1 MIPNRCAYSREEKRL
16 LIWEI
21 AQQTST
27 SREDIMSRA
36 ITSNRK
42 PAAAFLVA
50 GLIVLFVPLICL
62 GQDAGQVKFVNS
74 CKYSLT
80 FKSTGPQIGT
90 LAPGGQKSIAISS
103 FNQGGQNLIIPY
115 PNLADNQCPNCDGWT
130 DLGGPPGTTQR
141 EGWMWEGNDAKY
153 AAYCNPSLSG
163 RGICALQ
170 HNCCGT
176 GMVQDGT
183 FGTHFEFTPKAG
195 SNDYVNLSTNYGS
208 GPHSPPNLCPKGGP
222 DDCVDKA
229 AVIFYNV
236 PIAWTTN
243 LNCSFT
249 KKGTQV
255 KGGKC
260 IAANCPDAYQHPTDD
275 KQVACPVNASRG
287 YVVTYCPAGS
297 SMPNP

>member
-1 MIPNRCAYSREEKRL
+1 MNRAD
-16 LIWEI
+16 
-21 AQQTST
+21 T
-27 SREDIMSRA
+27 MF
-36 ITSNRK
+36 RK
-42 PAAAFLVA
+42 PVANGKIAIALLVLGLVVLSVHSYCAA
-50 GLIVLFVPLICL
+50 
-62 GQDAGQVKFVNS
+62 QDAGLVKLVNS

-80 FKSTGPQIGT
+80 FNSTGPQIGK
-90 LAPGGQKSIAISS
+90 LAAGDQKSIAISS
-103 FNQGGQNLIIPY
+103 FNQSAQNRIIAY
-115 PNLADNQCPNCDGWT
+115 PNLTDNECPNCDGWT
-130 DLGGPPGTTQR
+130 DLSGPPGTTQR
-141 EGWMWEGNDAKY
+141 QGWMWEGNDAKY

-163 RGICALQ
+163 RDICRQQ
-170 HNCCGT
+170 HNCCGA

-183 FGTHFEFTPKAG
+183 FGTHFEFTPNAG
-195 SNDYVNLSTNYGS
+195 GNDFVNLSTNYGS

-236 PIAWTTN
+236 PIEWTTN

-260 IAANCPDAYQHPTDD
+260 FAASCTDAYQHPTDD
-275 KQVACPVNASRG
+275 KQVACPVNAARG

-297 SMPNP
+297 SMPNPK

>member
-1 MIPNRCAYSREEKRL
+1 MNKAVTLPELR
-16 LIWEI
+16 
-21 AQQTST
+21 T
-27 SREDIMSRA
+27 A
-36 ITSNRK
+36 IVNL
-42 PAAAFLVA
+42 AIAFLAV
-50 GLIVLFVPLICL
+50 GLLVISASQNSA
-62 GQDAGQVKFVNS
+62 GQDAGQVKIVNS

-80 FKSTGPQIGT
+80 FNSTGPQIGT
-90 LAPGGQKSIAISS
+90 LAPGAQRSIAIAS
-103 FNQGGQNLIIPY
+103 FNQGGQNRIIAY

-130 DLGGPPGTTQR
+130 DLGGPPGTKQR

-183 FGTHFEFTPKAG
+183 FGTHFEFTPKG
-195 SNDYVNLSTNYGS
+195 TPTNDFVNLSTNYGS
-208 GPHSPPNLCPKGGP
+208 GPHSPPKLCGNGVNP

-229 AVIFYNV
+229 AVIFYDV

-243 LNCSFT
+243 LDCSFT
-249 KKGTQV
+249 SKGTKV

-260 IAANCPDAYQHPTDD
+260 TAASCPDAYQHPTDD
-275 KQVACPVNASRG
+275 KQVACSVNASRG
-287 YVVTYCPAGS
+287 YLVTYCPAGS
-297 SMPNP
+297 SMPAPK

>member
-1 MIPNRCAYSREEKRL
+1 MFKKPVANGKIAIALLVLGLVVLSVHSYCA
-16 LIWEI
+16 
-21 AQQTST
+21 A
-27 SREDIMSRA
+27 
-36 ITSNRK
+36 
-42 PAAAFLVA
+42 
-50 GLIVLFVPLICL
+50 
-62 GQDAGQVKFVNS
+62 QDAGLVKFVNS

-80 FKSTGPQIGT
+80 FNSTGPQIGK
-90 LAPGGQKSIAISS
+90 LAAGDQKSIAISS
-103 FNQGGQNLIIPY
+103 FNQSGQNRIIAY
-115 PNLADNQCPNCDGWT
+115 PNLTDNECPNCDGWT
-130 DLGGPPGTTQR
+130 DLSGPPGTTQR
-141 EGWMWEGNDAKY
+141 QGWMWEGNDAKY

-163 RGICALQ
+163 RDICRQQ
-170 HNCCGT
+170 HNCCGA

-183 FGTHFEFTPKAG
+183 FGTHFEFTSNAG
-195 SNDYVNLSTNYGS
+195 GNDFVNLSTNYGS

-236 PIAWTTN
+236 PIEWTTN

-260 IAANCPDAYQHPTDD
+260 FAASCTDAYQHPTDD
-275 KQVACPVNASRG
+275 KQVACPVNAARG

-297 SMPNP
+297 SMPNPK

>member
-1 MIPNRCAYSREEKRL
+1 MSTAIPGFANRVASGK
-16 LIWEI
+16 I
-21 AQQTST
+21 AV
-27 SREDIMSRA
+27 
-36 ITSNRK
+36 
-42 PAAAFLVA
+42 AFWVVGLV
-50 GLIVLFVPLICL
+50 VICIPSIGA

-80 FKSTGPQIGT
+80 LNSTGPQLGT
-90 LAPGGQKSIAISS
+90 LAARGQKSVAISS
-103 FNQGGQNLIIPY
+103 FNQGGQNRIIAY
-115 PNLADNQCPNCDGWT
+115 PNLTDAQCPNCDGWT
-130 DLGGPPGTTQR
+130 DLGGAPGTIQR

-170 HNCCGT
+170 HNCCGA

-183 FGTHFEFTPKAG
+183 FGTHFEFTPKG
-195 SNDYVNLSTNYGS
+195 TPTNDFVNLSTNYGS
-208 GPHSPPNLCPKGGP
+208 GPHNPPNLCPKGGP

-243 LNCSFT
+243 LDCSFT
-249 KKGTQV
+249 TKGTQV

-260 IAANCPDAYQHPTDD
+260 IAASCPDAYQHPTDD

-297 SMPNP
+297 SMPSPK

>member
-1 MIPNRCAYSREEKRL
+1 MHKASGLQYRVPGARIAIAL
-16 LIWEI
+16 LI
-21 AQQTST
+21 AG
-27 SREDIMSRA
+27 
-36 ITSNRK
+36 
-42 PAAAFLVA
+42 LVA
-50 GLIVLFVPLICL
+50 LSLSFTCA
-62 GQDAGQVKFVNS
+62 GQTAGQVKFVNS
-74 CKYSLT
+74 CNYPLT
-80 FKSTGPQIGT
+80 FNSTGPQIGT
-90 LAPGGQKSIAISS
+90 LAPGGNKSIPISS
-103 FNQGGQNLIIPY
+103 FNQGGQNRFIPY
-115 PNLADNQCPNCDGWT
+115 PNLPDNQCPDCDKWT

-183 FGTHFEFTPKAG
+183 FGTHFEFTPKG
-195 SNDYVNLSTNYGS
+195 TPTNDFVNLSTNYGS
-208 GPHSPPNLCPKGGP
+208 GPHSPPNLCPTGGP

-236 PIAWTTN
+236 PIEWTTN
-243 LNCSFT
+243 ENCSFT

-255 KGGKC
+255 KSGKC
-260 IAANCPDAYQHPTDD
+260 LAASCPDAYQHPTDD
-275 KQVACPVNASRG
+275 KQVACPVSSARG

-297 SMPNP
+297 SMPNPK